1 MKKANIHILLTLS
14 IAFTTFESIA
24 QKSDSTLNREVYLTG
39 NFLELNDFGM
49 EYKSEYKT
57 NTYLR
62 LGISNLYLDVDK
74 TIYEHPSPI
83 NSPYSITSE
92 FRGRFELGIEK
103 RKPINEKFEAF
114 ISGNFIL
121 GGGFTR
127 LKHDYPD
134 QPSDLQYLD
143 TYGISSG
150 FAFNSGFIA
159 RITDNLL
166 IAAEI
171 VPELIFSYSTNQKLE
186 LVNSV
191 IEKVKTENVKG
202 TFKLDN
208 EYCRLS
214 IIYRWNKN
222 N

>member
-1 MKKANIHILLTLS
+1 MKRVTIHTLIIISAVLLTS
-14 IAFTTFESIA
+14 EIIA
-24 QKSDSTLNREVYLTG
+24 QENDTIKNREIYLTG
-39 NFLELNDFGM
+39 NYLQLKDFGM

-62 LGISNLYLDVDK
+62 LGISNLYLNVDK
-74 TIYEHPSPI
+74 TMYEDPSPI

-103 RKPINEKFEAF
+103 RKPINKRFEAF
-114 ISGNFIL
+114 ISGNLIL

-127 LKHDYPD
+127 LKHYYQD
-134 QPSDLQYLD
+134 QPSNLQFLD

-171 VPELIFSYSTNQKLE
+171 VPEIIFSYSANQKLE
-186 LVNSV
+186 LVDSG

-214 IIYRWNKN
+214 VIYRWNKN